1 MPNIMARDHRG
12 SLLQTITVLIADD
25 SASDRHGLRGILRA
39 YDDIKV
45 VGEADSGDTAVSLAT
60 EMRPDVIVMD
70 AQMPGVDGLEAT
82 RRIKDRA
89 PDSKVLLL
97 TVHSALM
104 DEALDAGVD
113 LYMLKD
119 AGRERL
125 VQGIR
130 ELASG
135 GNES

>member
-70 AQMPGVDGLEAT
+70 AQMPGVDGLERPAASKTEPPT
-82 RRIKDRA
+82 RR
-89 PDSKVLLL
+89 SCC
-97 TVHSALM
+97 
-104 DEALDAGVD
+104 
-113 LYMLKD
+113 
-119 AGRERL
+119 
-125 VQGIR
+125 
-130 ELASG
+130 
-135 GNES
+135 